1 MELKYA
7 GPKPIISQTGIEFD
21 KNKEDKYVYLN
32 IVVQLLKALSHEYI
46 ENRTYTYKAD
56 TCILSDDKL
65 YNELK
70 KYCPKINSLMDKES
84 HNVDDE
90 IEHQIQRAHEN
101 SILSKDDKEVLKRN
115 IEIMHDYLIQRSVN
129 KSVYYC
135 AVNTLAELLQKDN
148 IDYIIAPMTEP
159 FFHVFHSLQGSLEHQ
174 KSPIDSKID
183 IYKEN
188 GNLLIKLQVITR
200 P

>member
-1 MELKYA
+1 MKLKYA
-7 GPKPIISQTGIEFD
+7 GPKPIISHTGIEFD

-32 IVVQLLKALSHEYI
+32 IVVELLKALNHEYLAD
-46 ENRTYTYKAD
+46 RTYTYNAD
-56 TCILSDDKL
+56 TCLLSDNEL

-70 KYCPKINSLMDKES
+70 KYCPNISSLMDKES
-84 HNVDDE
+84 HNVEDE

-101 SILSKDDKEVLKRN
+101 CILSQEDKEVLERN
-115 IEIMHDYLIQRSVN
+115 IEMMHDYLIQRSVN

-135 AVNTLAELLQKDN
+135 GVDALAELLKKDN
-148 IDYIIAPMTEP
+148 IDYIIAPMTEA
-159 FFHVFHSLQGSLEHQ
+159 FHHVFHSLQGSLEHQ

-188 GNLLIKLQVITR
+188 GVLLVKLQVITIT
-200 P
+200 

>member
-1 MELKYA
+1 MKLKYA

-21 KNKEDKYVYLN
+21 NNKEDKYVYLN
-32 IVVQLLKALSHEYI
+32 IVVQLLKALNHEYI

-56 TCILSDDKL
+56 TCLLSDDEL

-70 KYCPKINSLMDKES
+70 KYCPNINSLMDKES
-84 HNVDDE
+84 HNVEDE
-90 IEHQIQRAHEN
+90 IKHQIQRAHEN
-101 SILSKDDKEVLKRN
+101 CILSNDDKEVLEKN

-135 AVNTLAELLQKDN
+135 AVNTLAKLLKEDN
-148 IDYIIAPMTEP
+148 IDYIVAPMTEP
-159 FFHVFHSLQGSLEHQ
+159 FLHVFHSLQGSLEHQ
-174 KSPIDSKID
+174 KSPIDSTID

-188 GNLLIKLQVITR
+188 GVLLVKLQVITLR
-200 P
+200 